1 MAQSRR
7 ELLAAASAAGLT
19 SLTGCAGV
27 LSGEDN
33 DTPSSGDGSS
43 QDQFPSTPAQELS
56 AERLPE
62 GYTPQGIADLSQ
74 VYSYI
79 DGQLLS
85 NDIEIVDRYEYTSET
100 GETTLQTRE
109 YQHSSVN
116 ATATITSERG
126 PIGNETERTEV
137 EGEVTNRT
145 VDVGELSRQ
154 FPSHRESVIYLA
166 GQIRS
171 HMRRIVQS
179 LNLSGHQ
186 HPAEGRAQYVP
197 TALTGDDAL
206 RVESGDVSGLYT
218 ITDTG
223 FISSATVIVSG
234 QSPVE
239 LRYEIATSLSP
250 DGAVLQQG

>member
-1 MAQSRR
+1 MGESRR
-7 ELLAAASAAGLT
+7 DVLAAASAAGIA
-19 SLTGCAGV
+19 SIAGCAGV
-27 LSGEDN
+27 LSDEDN
-33 DTPSSGDGSS
+33 GTLSSGDESS
-43 QDQFPSTPAQELS
+43 QEEFPSTPAQQLS
-56 AERLPE
+56 AERLPK

-79 DGQLLS
+79 DGQLLT
-85 NDIEIVDRYEYTSET
+85 NNIEIVDRYEYTNET
-100 GETTLQTRE
+100 GETALQKRE

-126 PIGNETERTEV
+126 PIENKTERTELKGV
-137 EGEVTNRT
+137 VTNRT

-154 FPSHRESVIYLA
+154 FPSHTESVIYLA
-166 GQIRS
+166 GEIRNN
-171 HMRRIVQS
+171 MRRIVQS

-186 HPAEGRAQYVP
+186 HPAKGRAQYLP
-197 TALTGDDAL
+197 TAISGDDAL
-206 RVESGDVSGLYT
+206 RIDSGDVSGIYT
-218 ITDTG
+218 ITETG

-234 QSPVE
+234 QPPAE